1 MLVLAV
7 IFLVPKA
14 QKTKAKISKLD
25 YLESNASA
33 QQEKTNKMKRQTREW
48 GKKFADHILDKRL
61 ISKIYE

>member
-1 MLVLAV
+1 MFVLAV

-14 QKTKAKISKLD
+14 QKTKAKLSKLD

-48 GKKFADHILDKRL
+48 GKKILQTTYW
-61 ISKIYE
+61 IGG